1 MRRCI
6 GLCCR
11 PVPLAL
17 PFRHDDAEKEA
28 FARLAFA
35 VHTSPLSKAPPLVP
49 RVRAGREK
57 LAHGSRFASLTQ
69 HVSPAQFDAAT
80 CLE

>member
-17 PFRHDDAEKEA
+17 PFRHDDAEKKA
-28 FARLAFA
+28 FARWAFD
-35 VHTSPLSKAPPLVP
+35 VHTSPSLKAPPLEP
-49 RVRAGREK
+49 RVRACREK
-57 LAHGSRFASLTQ
+57 LTHGTRFASLPQ
-69 HVSPAQFDAAT
+69 HVSHPQFDTAA